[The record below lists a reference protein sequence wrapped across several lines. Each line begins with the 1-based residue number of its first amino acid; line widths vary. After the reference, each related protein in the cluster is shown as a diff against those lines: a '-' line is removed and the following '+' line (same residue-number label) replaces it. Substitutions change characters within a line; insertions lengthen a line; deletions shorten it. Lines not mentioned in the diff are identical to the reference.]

1 MLQQTPTVC
10 MTEYSEMNSEY
21 LTIQQAHLQQVFQ
34 GLTSPIV
41 VCNFCTLKTVMGGIF
56 LVFQVPIKHL
66 SCPCR
71 NFEIYFYPV
80 TPPSSL
86 TLHLVLLHRD
96 LNFSGFSAL
105 FLSLIITNNL
115 KNCHSIQ
122 GTALILR
129 PLEIFSPDQLV
140 YNPLHK
146 SAAVSGHE
154 QHSDNVPFCF
164 CFGFMSQCNEHDIKF
179 NFQ

>member
-129 PLEIFSPDQLV
+129 PLKYFPQISQFTILYISLLQSQDMSNILTMSLFVFVLV
-140 YNPLHK
+140 LC
-146 SAAVSGHE
+146 
-154 QHSDNVPFCF
+154 HSVMN
-164 CFGFMSQCNEHDIKF
+164 MT
-179 NFQ
+179 